1 MTDDVALG
9 TGGLLADEA
18 SLHLMEL
25 AEAMRSLSVDV
36 EASDDSSLERL
47 VETAAAHI
55 PGVRWASVTT
65 LRAGRFRT
73 EASSDPAAARADAV
87 QYDVGA
93 GPCVD
98 AALEEHVLVVEDLEH
113 DGRWPE
119 FAARAREEVG
129 VAGVLAYRLTL
140 QSDSPAIACL
150 NAYSDTVGAV
160 DEASVAT
167 GLVLATHAS
176 LLVSAVLDRERAHHL
191 ERALRSNR
199 EIGVAMGVLMQRHG
213 LSREQAF
220 DVLRVA
226 SQDSNRKLADLA
238 VEVADTGTIALRR
251 WPSSVP
257 RRE

>member
-1 MTDDVALG
+1 MKDGVGLDP
-9 TGGLLADEA
+9 TGVPADEA
-18 SLHLMEL
+18 SLHLLDL
-25 AEAMRSLSVDV
+25 AEAMRSLSVEADASD
-36 EASDDSSLERL
+36 EASLGRL
-47 VETAAAHI
+47 VETAAVHI

-73 EASSDPAAARADAV
+73 EASSDPAAARADAL
-87 QYDVGA
+87 QYEVGA

-98 AALEEHVLVVEDLEH
+98 AVLEDHVLVVEDLEH
-113 DGRWPE
+113 DRRWPE

-129 VAGVLAYRLTL
+129 IAGVLAYRLTL

-150 NAYSDTVGAV
+150 NAYSDTVGAL
-160 DEASVAT
+160 DDASVAT

-176 LLVSAVLDRERAHHL
+176 LLVSVVLDRERAHHL

-226 SQDSNRKLADLA
+226 SQDSNRRLADLA

-251 WPSSVP
+251 WPPSVP